1 MIMSTDAKRGK
12 TELLK
17 FTGILSNSESSNG
30 MWVEVVEA
38 MTVEAAKPLLIQAY
52 CEANCVDEEDVT
64 LHMILPGE
72 VQPVYWGPGL

>member
-1 MIMSTDAKRGK
+1 MSTDAKLGN

-30 MWVEVVEA
+30 MWVEVVDA
-38 MTVEAAKPLLIQAY
+38 LTVEQAKPLLIEAY
-52 CEANCVDEEDVT
+52 CQANCVDVDDVS